1 MSPRSVLVTGGNRG
15 IGLGLVRELLKDK
28 AIEIVI
34 TTARKPD
41 EAKELKAINDKRLH
55 VVAMDQDCDKSIKQ
69 AYQEVSF
76 LFFHENYDIT
86 TSFLEYFICQQW
98 IWKSW

>member
-76 LFFHENYDIT
+76 LFFQFD
-86 TSFLEYFICQQW
+86 
-98 IWKSW
+98 